1 LAVTNLNHKLTPD
14 MSAEED
20 FGQENAAPEAP
31 VQVET
36 VVTPVAEQEKTQ
48 DVAAEAAPE
57 VVDDFQPLPLRRRL
71 RELLSV
77 PERDRSDAQWDEIIE
92 LEIQLAPGNRIAG
105 HEASGGGGN
114 HTRHHTPRSNKPG
127 GGGGGGGQAQ
137 GGANAG
143 GAGAQ
148 QKKHRPR
155 SKNNRRPRPGGGKG
169 GGEVT
174 G

>member
-1 LAVTNLNHKLTPD
+1 MT
-14 MSAEED
+14 AEED
-20 FGQENAAPEAP
+20 FGQENAAPEAL
-31 VQVET
+31 VQVEI
-36 VVTPVAEQEKTQ
+36 VATPAVEQEKAQ
-48 DVAAEAAPE
+48 DAVAETAPDVLDE
-57 VVDDFQPLPLRRRL
+57 FQPLPLRRRL

-92 LEIQLAPGNRIAG
+92 LEIQLAPGNRVAG
-105 HEASGGGGN
+105 HEASGGSGG
-114 HTRHHTPRSNKPG
+114 HVRHHAPRSNKPG
-127 GGGGGGGQAQ
+127 GGGGQPQ

>member
-1 LAVTNLNHKLTPD
+1 MT
-14 MSAEED
+14 AEED
-20 FGQENAAPEAP
+20 FGQENAAPEAL
-31 VQVET
+31 VQVEI
-36 VVTPVAEQEKTQ
+36 VATPAVEQEKAQ
-48 DVAAEAAPE
+48 DAVAETAPE
-57 VVDDFQPLPLRRRL
+57 VLDEFQPLPLRRRL

-92 LEIQLAPGNRIAG
+92 LEIQLAPGNRVAG
-105 HEASGGGGN
+105 HEASGGSGG
-114 HTRHHTPRSNKPG
+114 HVRHHAPRSNKPG
-127 GGGGGGGQAQ
+127 GGGGQPQ

-169 GGEVT
+169 GGEVA

>member
-1 LAVTNLNHKLTPD
+1 MT
-14 MSAEED
+14 AEED
-20 FGQENAAPEAP
+20 FGQENAAPEAL

-36 VVTPVAEQEKTQ
+36 VATPAVEQEKAQ
-48 DVAAEAAPE
+48 DAVAETAPDVLDE
-57 VVDDFQPLPLRRRL
+57 FQPLPLRRRL

-92 LEIQLAPGNRIAG
+92 LEIQLAPGNRVAG
-105 HEASGGGGN
+105 HEASGGSGG
-114 HTRHHTPRSNKPG
+114 HARHHAPRSNKPG
-127 GGGGGGGQAQ
+127 GGGGQPQ

-169 GGEVT
+169 GGEVA